1 MITDKK
7 GKRKKNIIISGTNDM
22 ISWPKKKKKESK
34 KDQENR
40 RKEVESAEGCDQS
53 LTVQDKAS
61 LYCLMR
67 SGIN

>member
-1 MITDKK
+1 MTWFPDQ
-7 GKRKKNIIISGTNDM
+7 
-22 ISWPKKKKKESK
+22 KKKKKESK